1 MLLEVE
7 VKHRADTEMENQLT
21 TEKGD
26 DAKKIKEGISNNK
39 KINLL
44 VVPLMQDLQKFV
56 ARMVQLK

>member
-7 VKHRADTEMENQLT
+7 AKHRADTEMENQLT